1 MAKKKC
7 ARTKCDKSKCKN
19 KACDSK
25 IMPPVLTAAVPTI
38 TATPRAAQ
46 LSAQNETITDPA
58 ATIVEKSAN
67 FNAAYSKY
75 LALRELA
82 RPLNGL
88 SQSDPLPANVAV
100 TKVMLE
106 FSVDGKPNTAEI
118 PGVAM
123 IGDLAALIGNGLR
136 LLLETMHNDLHTIGF
151 VTNSMQQ
158 VVKNAATK
166 AGGTAGTTTTSQSIP
181 ITVNTKPTLAQQ

>member
-1 MAKKKC
+1 MAKNKC
-7 ARTKCDKSKCKN
+7 AQTKCRKSKCKN
-19 KACDSK
+19 NSCDEKSK
-25 IMPPVLTAAVPTI
+25 MPVLEAAAETTVAGAQTAQI
-38 TATPRAAQ
+38 TTQ
-46 LSAQNETITDPA
+46 TETITDPA
-58 ATIVEKSAN
+58 ATIVEKSAE

-100 TKVMLE
+100 TKVAIE

-118 PGVAM
+118 PGVLM

-136 LLLETMHNDLHTIGF
+136 RLLETMHNDLHTIGF

-158 VVKNAATK
+158 VVKNAASKTN
-166 AGGTAGTTTTSQSIP
+166 ANAVSTLTTQSIP

>member
-7 ARTKCDKSKCKN
+7 AQTKCNKSKCKN
-19 KACDSK
+19 KTCETQQ
-25 IMPPVLTAAVPTI
+25 PPVLEAAMSTAVA
-38 TATPRAAQ
+38 ATQAAQ
-46 LSAQNETITDPA
+46 VTMQNEVVTDPA

-75 LALRELA
+75 VALRELA

-100 TKVMLE
+100 TKVTVE

-118 PGVAM
+118 PGVLM
-123 IGDLAALIGNGLR
+123 LGDIAALIGNGLR
-136 LLLETMHNDLHTIGF
+136 RLLETMHNDLHTIGF

-166 AGGTAGTTTTSQSIP
+166 AGGTAISTLTSQSIP
-181 ITVNTKPTLAQQ
+181 ITVNTKPTLAKQ